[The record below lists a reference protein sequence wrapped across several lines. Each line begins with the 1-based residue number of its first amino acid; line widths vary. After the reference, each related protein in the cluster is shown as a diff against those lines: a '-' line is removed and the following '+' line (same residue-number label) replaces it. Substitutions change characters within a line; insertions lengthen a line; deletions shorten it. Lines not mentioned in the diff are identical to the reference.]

1 MRRLVC
7 CFAFLLIAP
16 GLLTAQTTRIDPNGI
31 GGTLIVCGRTIPPGA
46 VEQFASL
53 AKGPL
58 VLLTTGKASKHL
70 DTIRERLKKS
80 GDDTLVPVE
89 LPLLGNAN
97 ELDLKDRKK
106 IEQAKGVWLVF
117 SDDVD
122 AVRKTVLKACEAVL
136 VRGGVLGAS
145 GDMVDML
152 GVLPD
157 CVIATADDPLVKKQR
172 LIANKALLRYEIAD
186 DAALTV
192 RGRLLRTVGPGKV
205 TIHLAAT
212 DHRPARQIVLEG
224 KGMEDLTALRRA
236 ALARSLPAF
245 PVAQPPAPF
254 IEKGTLIIVGGGGTP
269 KGMNQRFVELAGGK
283 EANIV
288 ILPIANPGANNEKV
302 GLADLFRKLGAKKV
316 TALSATQRDEIES
329 KEFLDTLRE
338 ATGVWFGGGRQ
349 WRFVDAYEGTKAA
362 PLFHD
367 VLKRGGVIGGSSAGA
382 SIQGDYLCRGNP
394 LGNLEIAF
402 EGYERGLGFLTGVA
416 IDQHFTQR
424 KRHPDMTGLMKQYPQ
439 LLGIGIDESTALVV
453 QGSVAEVVG
462 AGKAHFYDARRKTEP
477 GAADHEA
484 LGAGSRYDLK
494 ARMVK

>member
-1 MRRLVC
+1 VQPPC
-7 CFAFLLIAP
+7 SGVA
-16 GLLTAQTTRIDPNGI
+16 AQTPRIEPDGI
-31 GGTLIVCGRTIPPGA
+31 GGVLIVCGRTIPPGA

-53 AKGPL
+53 AKGPI

-70 DTIRERLKKS
+70 DTVRERLKKP
-80 GDDTLVPVE
+80 DEEVPE
-89 LPLLGNAN
+89 FNEMPILAKPLPLT
-97 ELDLKDRKK
+97 DVMRDQIK
-106 IEQAKGVWLVF
+106 QAKGIWLVG
-117 SDDVD
+117 DDPK
-122 AVRKTVLKACEAVL
+122 AVLANEVVGAIAEVLK
-136 VRGGVLGAS
+136 RGGIIGTS
-145 GDMVDML
+145 GQAML
-152 GVLPD
+152 APSLIPD
-157 CVIATADDPLVKKQR
+157 AAVVVADQRDRLKEMQQKNPALVG
-172 LIANKALLRYEIAD
+172 YEIAD

-205 TIHLAAT
+205 TIHLAAA
-212 DHRPARQIVLEG
+212 DQRPARQIVLEG
-224 KGMEDLTALRRA
+224 KGLEDLTALRRA

-245 PVAQPPAPF
+245 PVADPPAPF
-254 IEKGTLIIVGGGGTP
+254 VEKGTLIIVGGGGTP

-283 EANIV
+283 EAKIV

-302 GLADLFRKLGAKKV
+302 GLAEIFRKLGAKKV
-316 TALSATQRDEIES
+316 TALSATQRDEVES

-382 SIQGDYLCRGNP
+382 SIQGDYMCRGNP

-424 KRHPDMTGLMKQYPQ
+424 KRHPDMTNLMKLYPQ
-439 LLGIGIDESTALVV
+439 LLGIGIDESTAIVV

-462 AGKAHFYDARRKTEP
+462 NGKVHFYNTRRKTEP
-477 GAADHEA
+477 GAPDHEA